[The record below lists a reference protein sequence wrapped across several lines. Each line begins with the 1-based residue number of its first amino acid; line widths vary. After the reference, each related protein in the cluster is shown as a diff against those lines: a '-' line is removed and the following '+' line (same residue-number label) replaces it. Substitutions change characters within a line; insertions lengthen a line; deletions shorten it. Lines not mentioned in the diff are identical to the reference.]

1 MEQAGDNVEE
11 NYRATVQQLDEMLR
25 IGESF
30 DLIRRTM
37 TVASEHCEATLY
49 YIDGFV
55 KDEVTVR
62 LMEYYQKAG
71 SAAEIR
77 QNLPYTEVE
86 TTDDFQLAVD
96 RLLSGATLMVIESL
110 CGILIVDTRDYP
122 TRALQEPESDRVLR
136 GPRDGFCETLIFNTA
151 LIRRRIRDPRLT
163 MSIKSIGTMT
173 KTDVVLCYIAGRA
186 DAQYVKHIS
195 DKLDSIHI
203 KALNLGQE
211 SLAELLV
218 QKAWYNPFPKVR
230 FTERPDAAA
239 AMLFEGSV
247 MILCDNTPAVMILP
261 TSIFDFLQQTD
272 DYYFPPVVGTYLRL
286 IRLFIFLATVLLTPI
301 WYLLIRNPDW
311 IPPALSF
318 IRVVNAGSV
327 PIIAQLL
334 LVEIM
339 VDGLKLASLNTPSAL
354 TNSLSVI
361 GGLILGDFAVQVG
374 WLIPEVILYMAFVSI
389 ANYTQTSYELGYAFK
404 FMRMLLLIATAL
416 FNVWGLIGA
425 FILMLVLIATN
436 KTVDG
441 SRSYLYPLIP
451 WNGKAMKRLLF
462 RVRLK

>member
-1 MEQAGDNVEE
+1 MEQAGDNLDEK
-11 NYRATVQQLDEMLR
+11 YRATVRQLDTMLR
-25 IGESF
+25 VGESF

-37 TVASEHCEATLY
+37 TVVSESCEATLY

-55 KDEVTVR
+55 KDEVTVK
-62 LMEYYQKAG
+62 LMEYYQKAT
-71 SAAEIR
+71 SVAEIER
-77 QNLPYTEVE
+77 NLPYTEVE
-86 TTDDFQLAVD
+86 TTHDLQLAAD
-96 RLLSGATLMVIESL
+96 RVLSGATVMVIEGL
-110 CGILIVDTRDYP
+110 GGVLIIDTREYP
-122 TRALQEPESDRVLR
+122 TRSLQEPESDRVLR

-151 LIRRRIRDPRLT
+151 LIRRRIRDPQLT
-163 MSIKSIGTMT
+163 MTIKSIGTMT
-173 KTDVVLCYIAGRA
+173 KTDVVLCYIKGRA
-186 DAQYVKHIS
+186 DEKYVKCIN
-195 DKLDSIHI
+195 DKLDSIRI

-211 SLAELLV
+211 SLAELMV
-218 QKAWYNPFPKVR
+218 HKAWYNPFPKVR

-272 DYYFPPVVGTYLRL
+272 DYYFSPFVGTYLRI
-286 IRLFIFLATVLLTPI
+286 IRILIFLATVLLTPI

-311 IPPALSF
+311 IPSWLNF
-318 IRVVNAGSV
+318 IRVAEEGSV
-327 PIIAQLL
+327 PIILQLL
-334 LVEIM
+334 LVEVV
-339 VDGLKLASLNTPSAL
+339 VDGLKLASLNTPSSL

-374 WLIPEVILYMAFVSI
+374 WLSPEVILYMAFVSI

-416 FNVWGLIGA
+416 FNVWGLIGG
-425 FILMLVLIATN
+425 FILMIVLISTN

-451 WNGKAMKRLLF
+451 WNGRAMKRLLF
-462 RVRLK
+462 RVKLK